1 MPSSVT
7 IGSKTFPTN
16 VFLAPMAGCTDLA
29 LRLISRENGARFCFF
44 EMVDSN
50 SIVHGNRRKTLTML
64 KTTKEDSPTAVQ
76 LLGSDPSVMLD
87 AAGALLDILD
97 VPFLDINA
105 ACPAKKA
112 IKKKSGAF
120 LLGKS
125 EVLCN
130 IIRVLVRSLPVPVTV
145 KLRAGYNRID
155 AKFIATL
162 ARGCED
168 SGASAVFIHG
178 RTASQ
183 GYFGDVDYGSI
194 RTVKESL
201 GIPVF
206 GSGNVMNHHLAKKMF
221 TETGCD
227 GILVARGAL
236 GNPWIFDRIDSYLKS
251 GLEPPKISFDLRKK
265 TLKKHLSYLKTLKE
279 LGPANNMG
287 FMKKIAAWYLKGAT
301 GACRLRREISVV
313 NGYEKMIEFIDKLD
327 EGGRM
332 R

>member
-1 MPSSVT
+1 MASSVT
-7 IGSKTFPTN
+7 IGSLTFPTN

-50 SIVHGNRRKTLTML
+50 SIVYGNRRKTLTML
-64 KTTKEDSPTAVQ
+64 KTTREDSPIAVQ

-87 AAGALLDILD
+87 AAGTLLDILD

-112 IKKKSGAF
+112 IKKRSGAF
-120 LLGKS
+120 LLGEP

-155 AKFIATL
+155 AKHIASL
-162 ARGCED
+162 ARRCED
-168 SGASAVFIHG
+168 SGASCVFVHG
-178 RTASQ
+178 RTALQ
-183 GYFGDVDYGSI
+183 GYSGEVDYGSI
-194 RTVKESL
+194 RAIKESL

-206 GSGNVMNHHLAKKMF
+206 GSGNVMNHHLAEKMF
-221 TETGCD
+221 AETRCD

-251 GLEPPKISFDLRKK
+251 GLEPPRIDFALKK
-265 TLKKHLSYLKTLKE
+265 ETLKKHLSYLKKFKE

-287 FMKKIAAWYLKGAT
+287 FMKKITSWYLKGST
-301 GACRLRREISVV
+301 GACGLRREICLV
-313 NGYEKMIEFIDKLD
+313 NSYEKMIEFIDKLD